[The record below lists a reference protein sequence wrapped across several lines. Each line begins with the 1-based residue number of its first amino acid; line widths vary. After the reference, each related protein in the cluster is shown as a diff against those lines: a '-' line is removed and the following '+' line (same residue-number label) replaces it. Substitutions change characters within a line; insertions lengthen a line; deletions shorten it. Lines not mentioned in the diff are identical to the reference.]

1 VVGAALNTVVLRPLV
16 HGVSPITTKVHW
28 IESSHLGNQPKIPIK
43 GNPAN
48 AGAKF
53 RDFLGLFGPGKLI
66 VTVTD
71 LDWFSSQISVTR
83 HLN

>member
-1 VVGAALNTVVLRPLV
+1 
-16 HGVSPITTKVHW
+16 VSPVATKVHW
-28 IESSHLGNQPKIPIK
+28 IESSQLGNQPTIPIK

-53 RDFLGLFGPGKLI
+53 CYFLGQFGPGKFI

-71 LDWFSSQISVTR
+71 L
-83 HLN
+83 N